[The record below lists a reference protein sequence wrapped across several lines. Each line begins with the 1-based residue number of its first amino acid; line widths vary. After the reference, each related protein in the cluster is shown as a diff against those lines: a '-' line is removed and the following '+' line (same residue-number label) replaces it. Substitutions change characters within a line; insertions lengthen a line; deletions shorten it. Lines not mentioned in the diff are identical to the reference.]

1 MPAFSF
7 DPTSGRYRNASGK
20 LVSQAHIRG
29 ALDSVLRAQAVEAR
43 NLTAMLGDGILSLG
57 DWERLMMANI
67 KATHLVSAT
76 TANGGWAS
84 MTQADFGW
92 VGQRIRTQ
100 YDYLRGFAS
109 DIATGKQALTASAQA
124 RAELY
129 AEAGRQTHRA
139 AETRQARKRGAD
151 QERNVLGVADHCAG
165 CLREN
170 AQGWVPIGDLVPCG
184 ARQCRVRCHCHL
196 VYRRK
201 PILQTGRQKAA

>member
-1 MPAFSF
+1 MPFTF
-7 DPTSGRYRNASGK
+7 DASSGRYRNAATGR
-20 LVSQAHIRG
+20 LVPQAAIRQS
-29 ALDSVLRAQAVEAR
+29 LDRVLAAQAVEAR
-43 NLTAMLGDGILSLG
+43 NLTSMLGDGLVSLG
-57 DWERLMMANI
+57 DWERLMVANI
-67 KATHLVSAT
+67 KQTHLIAASIPS
-76 TANGGWAS
+76 GGWAG
-84 MTQADFGW
+84 MTQSDFGW

-139 AETRQARKRGAD
+139 AETRKAGQRGAD

-170 AQGWVPIGDLVPCG
+170 AQGWVPIGDLVPPG
-184 ARQCRVRCHCHL
+184 GRTCRVRCHCHL
-196 VYRRK
+196 IYRRK
-201 PILQTGRQKAA
+201 PIAARKAA